1 MVKRYDNSSVIGTN
15 DIPILSAEFDKFGI
29 VPYVEALGEFIV
41 SCETPITIA
50 LQGGWGTGKTS
61 FINIINGYLG
71 KKYHKQVQTFTFNT
85 WQYSQ
90 FNLENHIGISFLKY
104 LIEEISFKDKK
115 KDDKNLKQMFNKL
128 SRVVSGS
135 TINLGMIGLTFS
147 ENLGKEEE
155 TPELLDVAQII
166 GELKNTMQTIVNE
179 QLKNLGT
186 NGRIVIFIDD
196 LDRLSP
202 EIAVNLLEVIK
213 LFVDVK
219 GCVFVLAVDNKVIE
233 EGVKNVKHTTN
244 EKTKSFMEKMIQVPF
259 KIPVEVYKYE
269 SLLEEKVPL
278 FKDNQAEY
286 LSPLLDLIKL
296 SVGSNPRAIKRL
308 INYYTL
314 NMSIVSFDKDMEK
327 DTIHQALMLATI
339 SMQLSCQPLYVL
351 LLKNKNDE
359 EKLLELVKQISN
371 IEDKEFKDI
380 LLAELEKY
388 NYGTVYD
395 EDITINLRKYE
406 RFLQLLHD
414 LLFSLYKVDS
424 IEDSELTTEH
434 LAEFIKILEYSET
447 TNSGETET
455 TLKEVKKFGEEKTI
469 TLNEFIKK
477 KYSTKVMSKSISLLD
492 SEHNEYLYS
501 DMNPKYAFC
510 TIITD
515 LLRDT
520 DNQQV
525 YLERLSDPEYLI
537 QNNVPESVAKFAEII
552 EDAVENQPKTTKII
566 IPNSNKKIKLGYH
579 FNAEAGVD
587 ALHRVLKAVT
597 DDQYNY
603 KRIQIKARDILN

>member
-1 MVKRYDNSSVIGTN
+1 M
-15 DIPILSAEFDKFGI
+15 
-29 VPYVEALGEFIV
+29 
-41 SCETPITIA
+41 
-50 LQGGWGTGKTS
+50 
-61 FINIINGYLG
+61 
-71 KKYHKQVQTFTFNT
+71 QTFTSNT

-104 LIEEISFKDKK
+104 LIEEISNKDNVQ
-115 KDDKNLKQMFNKL
+115 DNKNLKRMFNKL

-135 TINLGMIGLTFS
+135 TINLGMFGFTVS
-147 ENLGKEEE
+147 ENFGKEEE

-166 GELKNTMQTIVNE
+166 GELKNTMQSIVNE
-179 QLKNLGT
+179 QLKNLGS

-269 SLLEEKVPL
+269 SLLEEKIPL

-296 SVGSNPRAIKRL
+296 SVGSNLRAIKRL

-359 EKLLELVKQISN
+359 DKLLELVKQISN
-371 IEDKEFKDI
+371 DKELKDI
-380 LLAELEKY
+380 LLMELEKY

-406 RFLQLLHD
+406 RFLQLLQD

-424 IEDSELTTEH
+424 LEDGELTTEH

-469 TLNEFIKK
+469 TLNDFVKK
-477 KYSTKVMSKSISLLD
+477 RYSTKVMSKSISLLD
-492 SEHNEYLYS
+492 SEYNEYLYS
-501 DMNPKYAFC
+501 EMNPKYAFC

-520 DNQQV
+520 ENQQV

-537 QNNVPESVAKFAEII
+537 RNNVPESVVKFAEII
-552 EDAVENQPKTTKII
+552 EGDVENQPKTTKII

-587 ALHRVLKAVT
+587 ALH
-597 DDQYNY
+597 NH
-603 KRIQIKARDILN
+603 IPH

>member
-1 MVKRYDNSSVIGTN
+1 MVKKNHYNAIGTN
-15 DIPILSAEFDKFGI
+15 DIPILSSEFDKFGI
-29 VPYVEALGEFIV
+29 MPYVEALGEFIV

-61 FINIINGYLG
+61 FINVIDGYLAG
-71 KKYHKQVQTFTFNT
+71 SYKKEVQTFTFNT

-104 LIEEISFKDKK
+104 LINEISYKDNLNDEKQLKK
-115 KDDKNLKQMFNKL
+115 MFNRL

-135 TINLGMIGLTFS
+135 TINLGVVGFTVS

-155 TPELLDVAQII
+155 PQEVLDVAQII
-166 GELKNTMQTIVNE
+166 GELKNTMQGIVNE
-179 QLKNLGT
+179 RIKELGP

-244 EKTKSFMEKMIQVPF
+244 EKTKSFMEKMVQVPF

-269 SLLEEKVPL
+269 ALLEEKIPL
-278 FKDNQAEY
+278 FRDNKADY
-286 LSPLLDLIKL
+286 VTPLLDLIKL

-314 NMSIVSFDKDMEK
+314 NMSVVSFDSNIQKD
-327 DTIHQALMLATI
+327 INQQVLMLATI
-339 SMQLSCQPLYVL
+339 SMQLSSQPLYIL

-359 EKLLELVKQISN
+359 EKLLELIRQISN
-371 IEDKEFKDI
+371 SEDQEFKDI
-380 LLAELEKY
+380 LLLELEKY

-406 RFLQLLHD
+406 RFLQLLHE
-414 LLFSLYKVDS
+414 LLCSLYRINTQGD
-424 IEDSELTTEH
+424 EAELTVEN

-447 TNSGETET
+447 TNSGESEIN
-455 TLKEVKKFGEEKTI
+455 LKVEKLFGEEKIITI
-469 TLNEFIKK
+469 EEFFDN
-477 KYSTKVMSKSISLLD
+477 KYNTKVMSKSIALLNPD
-492 SEHNEYLYS
+492 KNETKYSE
-501 DMNPKYAFC
+501 MNPKYAFY

-520 DNQQV
+520 EHQQL
-525 YLERLSDPEYLI
+525 YLERLSNPDYLK

-552 EDAVENQPKTTKII
+552 EDDGTKYPKTTKII
-566 IPNSNKKIKLGYH
+566 IPNSDKKIKLGYH

-587 ALHRVLKAVT
+587 ALYRVLKAVT
-597 DDQYNY
+597 EDQYDY
-603 KRIQIKARDILN
+603 SRILIKARDILS

>member
-1 MVKRYDNSSVIGTN
+1 MFRRNNNSSVIGTN
-15 DIPILSAEFDKFGI
+15 DIPILSADFDKFGI

-61 FINIINGYLG
+61 FINIINSYLNNN
-71 KKYHKQVQTFTFNT
+71 YPRQVQTFTFNT

-104 LIEEISFKDKK
+104 LIEEISNKDNVQ
-115 KDDKNLKQMFNKL
+115 DNKNLKRMFNKL

-135 TINLGMIGLTFS
+135 TINLGMFGFTVS
-147 ENLGKEEE
+147 ENFGKEEE

-166 GELKNTMQTIVNE
+166 GELKNTMQSIVNE
-179 QLKNLGT
+179 QLKNLGS

-269 SLLEEKVPL
+269 SLLEEKIPL
-278 FKDNQAEY
+278 FKDDQAEY

-359 EKLLELVKQISN
+359 DKLLELVKQISN
-371 IEDKEFKDI
+371 DKEFKDI
-380 LLAELEKY
+380 LLMELEKY

-406 RFLQLLHD
+406 RFSQLLHD

-424 IEDSELTTEH
+424 LEDGELTTEH

-469 TLNEFIKK
+469 TLNDFVKK
-477 KYSTKVMSKSISLLD
+477 RYSTKVMSKSISLLD
-492 SEHNEYLYS
+492 SEYNECLYS
-501 DMNPKYAFC
+501 EMNPKYAFC

-520 DNQQV
+520 ENQQV

-537 QNNVPESVAKFAEII
+537 RNNVPESVAKFAEII
-552 EDAVENQPKTTKII
+552 EGDVENQPKTTKII

-597 DDQYNY
+597 NDQYNY